1 MKRILQFLLPCLL
14 CVPWSAS
21 AVDPQKPNI
30 IFILADDLGLDGLS
44 CYGGEHIKTPNL
56 DALAAG
62 GLRFSSCYAM
72 PLCGP
77 SRCTLMT
84 GRYVFRTGGR
94 SNQSAGRP
102 SPKDEMC
109 IAKVLKQAGYT
120 TCQVGK
126 WRQMGATPADWGFDE
141 YVTDP
146 TAGGWYW
153 QKSYFK
159 NGKEVRL
166 DKEIYYEDMIFDY
179 AVDFIKRHKDKPFFL
194 YYPTH
199 LIHGPILRTPD
210 SKPGTKDYYNDNL
223 AYMDKQVGRLMAE
236 LDRLNLCENTLVIF
250 AGDNGTARFGADT
263 STLNGR
269 KINGQKGTLLEGG
282 SRVPLIANWPGVVPK
297 GKFNND
303 LIDFTD
309 MFATFAELGGAKL
322 PEGVKIDGH
331 SFAAQLKGQPGTP
344 REWAFVQ
351 LGGRWYARDAR
362 WKLTESGAL
371 FDLKD
376 APFVEAPVA
385 ADTKDAEAIA
395 GRKHLQAVLDE
406 LKPTGDANDV
416 GKPRR
421 PGKKRKAVR

>member
-1 MKRILQFLLPCLL
+1 MKHLLTILLMAASIVC
-14 CVPWSAS
+14 SA
-21 AVDPQKPNI
+21 ADKPNI
-30 IFILADDLGLDGLS
+30 VFILADDLGLDGLS

-56 DALAAG
+56 DALAANG
-62 GLRFSSCYAM
+62 MRFSSCYAN

-94 SNQSAGRP
+94 TNQSAGRP
-102 SPKDEMC
+102 SPKDEVC
-109 IAKVLKQAGYT
+109 IANVMKQAGYA

-159 NGKEVRL
+159 NGKDVKL

-194 YYPTH
+194 YYPMH

-210 SKPGTKDYYNDNL
+210 SKPGTTDYYNDNI
-223 AYMDKQVGRLMAE
+223 AYMDKQVGRLVAE
-236 LDRLNLCENTLVIF
+236 LERLKLRENTLILF

-269 KINGQKGTLLEGG
+269 KINGQKGTMLEGG
-282 SRVPLIANWPGVVPK
+282 SRVPLIANWPGTTPR
-297 GKFNND
+297 GKLNHD

-322 PEGVKIDGH
+322 PEGVKIDSH
-331 SFAAQLKGQPGTP
+331 SFAAQLRGEKGAP
-344 REWAFVQ
+344 REWCFVQ
-351 LGGRWYARDAR
+351 LGNHWYARNAR

-376 APFVEAPVA
+376 APFVETPVP
-385 ADTKDAEAIA
+385 ADTKDADAIA

-406 LKPTGDANDV
+406 LKPTGDPNDK
-416 GKPRR
+416 GKADRPR
-421 PGKKRKAVR
+421 KKRKAGKL